1 MLLQDSGG
9 CECPLLPL
17 LTRLELIDGVL
28 SARRT
33 HLQCDMLMKRV
44 VQGVPLEVLDL
55 QSCSA
60 TSLAI
65 RLLSE
70 IVVDVWGPENLE
82 SIRADG
88 PLDLTWDGA
97 HSFVSDDDSEE
108 EEECQ
113 CYSHGA
119 GLFD

>member
-9 CECPLLPL
+9 RECPLLPL
-17 LTRLELIDGVL
+17 LTELELIGNTL

-33 HLQCDMLMKRV
+33 RLLCDTLMKRV
-44 VQGVPLEVLDL
+44 EQGVPLEVLDL
-55 QSCSA
+55 RSCNA
-60 TSLAI
+60 TNLAI

-82 SIRADG
+82 SIRTDG
-88 PLDLTWDGA
+88 PMDLTWYRA

-108 EEECQ
+108 D
-113 CYSHGA
+113 
-119 GLFD
+119 FW